1 MAVDAGTA
9 TLVTAYV
16 LTVVAFFIIFSRI
29 FLRRLKNES
38 FKPDDWVML
47 ASIPVYFMNTACYQ
61 VIIPNGS
68 NLVSHPELLTKDE
81 IEARK
86 SIPWQKFHSTGNS

>member
-9 TLVTAYV
+9 TLITAYI
-16 LTVVAFFIIFSRI
+16 LTVISFLIIFSRI
-29 FLRRLKNES
+29 FLRHLKNES

-68 NLVSHPELLTKDE
+68 NLVSNPELLSQDE
-81 IEARK
+81 IDARK
-86 SIPWQKFHSTGNS
+86 ACPTNLQRSRN

>member
-9 TLVTAYV
+9 TLIAAYV
-16 LTVVAFFIIFSRI
+16 LTAVAFLIIFSRI

-38 FKPDDWVML
+38 FKLDDWVML

-68 NLVSHPELLTKDE
+68 NLVSNPQLLSQEQID
-81 IEARK
+81 ARK
-86 SIPWQKFHSTGNS
+86 ASHPQEFSTP

>member
-9 TLVTAYV
+9 TLITAYV
-16 LTVVAFFIIFSRI
+16 LTAVAFLIIFSRI
-29 FLRRLKNES
+29 FLRHLKNES

-61 VIIPNGS
+61 VIIANGS
-68 NLVSHPELLTKDE
+68 NLVPHTELLSQDQ
-81 IEARK
+81 IDAREAILYK
-86 SIPWQKFHSTGNS
+86 TLLD